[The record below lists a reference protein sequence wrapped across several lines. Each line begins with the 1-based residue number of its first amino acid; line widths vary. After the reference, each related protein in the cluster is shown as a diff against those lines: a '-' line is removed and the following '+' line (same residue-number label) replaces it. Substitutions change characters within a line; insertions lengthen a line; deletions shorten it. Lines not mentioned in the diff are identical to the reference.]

1 MEPSH
6 QKKIATLFLSMSKED
21 YQSVCLVCLRV
32 VLECFRN
39 DLKLILRISSK
50 SFLKLSS
57 TSKVFFDYFFSKA
70 SKPVIEVFFSENLIQ
85 VFQKRLQE
93 PHPLKAT
100 FQMLVTE
107 AGMLMLFKD
116 LHSAKALSPMFF
128 GPEDSASMVQQQYCY
143 ILRMWHHEDGSRPWG
158 CGTVSC
164 RKWEGTKRG
173 TFHGS
178 HCRREPARRPTKMW
192 QICCLM
198 CEKWQRED
206 YKRKTAHGPRCQ
218 RRDVPQVLVT
228 ESRMLM
234 LSKDSHSAK
243 ALPPMLV

>member
-6 QKKIATLFLSMSKED
+6 QKTIATLFLSMSKED
-21 YQSVCLVCLRV
+21 YQSSCLECLRI

-57 TSKVFFDYFFSKA
+57 TSKVFFDYFFQKLLSQSLK
-70 SKPVIEVFFSENLIQ
+70 VFFSENLIQ

-100 FQMLVTE
+100 FPMLVTE

-116 LHSAKALSPMFF
+116 LHSAKALSPM
-128 GPEDSASMVQQQYCY
+128 
-143 ILRMWHHEDGSRPWG
+143 
-158 CGTVSC
+158 
-164 RKWEGTKRG
+164 
-173 TFHGS
+173 
-178 HCRREPARRPTKMW
+178 
-192 QICCLM
+192 
-198 CEKWQRED
+198 
-206 YKRKTAHGPRCQ
+206 
-218 RRDVPQVLVT
+218 LVT
-228 ESRMLM
+228 ESGMSMLSKETHSAKVQYSMPVTESGMLMLFKDLHSAKELSPMLVTESGMSMLSKETHSAKVQYSMPVTESGMLM
-234 LSKDSHSAK
+234 LSKDLHSAK